1 MEHKLRIKRFQEDL
15 NELNKPDI
23 LLLGVGYEDD
33 GSESIIASSSIDNP
47 RMMLS
52 GLAELCTNDDGF
64 YTLFKSA
71 VEIAESHFQEDN
83 FDD

>member
-15 NELNKPDI
+15 NELNQPDVFLI
-23 LLLGVGYEDD
+23 GVGYEDD

-52 GLAELCTNDDGF
+52 GLAQLCVDDDGF

-71 VEIAESHFQEDN
+71 VEIAESHSQEDA

>member
-15 NELNKPDI
+15 NELNQPDVFLI
-23 LLLGVGYEDD
+23 GVGYEDD

-52 GLAELCTNDDGF
+52 GLAQLCADNDGF

-71 VEIAESHFQEDN
+71 VEIAESHLQEDP

>member
-1 MEHKLRIKRFQEDL
+1 MEHKLRIKRFQENL
-15 NELNKPDI
+15 NELNQPDVFLI
-23 LLLGVGYEDD
+23 GVGYEDD

-52 GLAELCTNDDGF
+52 GLAQLCADDDAF

-71 VEIAESHFQEDN
+71 VEIAESHFQEDH

>member
-1 MEHKLRIKRFQEDL
+1 MEHKLRIKKFQEDL

-33 GSESIIASSSIDNP
+33 GSESIIASSSINDP

-52 GLAELCTNDDGF
+52 GLAQLCADDDGF

-71 VEIAESHFQEDN
+71 VEIAESHFQEEH

>member
-15 NELNKPDI
+15 NELNQPDVFLI
-23 LLLGVGYEDD
+23 GVGYKDD

-52 GLAELCTNDDGF
+52 GLAQLCADDDGF

-71 VEIAESHFQEDN
+71 VEIAESHSQEDA

>member
-15 NELNKPDI
+15 NELNQPDVFLI
-23 LLLGVGYEDD
+23 GVGYEDD

-52 GLAELCTNDDGF
+52 GLAQLCADDDGF

-71 VEIAESHFQEDN
+71 VKIAESHLQEDP

>member
-15 NELNKPDI
+15 NELNQPDVFLI
-23 LLLGVGYEDD
+23 GVGYEDD

-52 GLAELCTNDDGF
+52 RLAQLCADDDGF

-71 VEIAESHFQEDN
+71 VEIAESHSQEDT

>member
-15 NELNKPDI
+15 NELNQPDVFLI
-23 LLLGVGYEDD
+23 GVGYEDD

-52 GLAELCTNDDGF
+52 GLAQLCANDDGF

-71 VEIAESHFQEDN
+71 VEIAESHLQEDP

>member
-15 NELNKPDI
+15 NELNQPDVFLI
-23 LLLGVGYEDD
+23 GVGYEDD

-47 RMMLS
+47 RMMLL
-52 GLAELCTNDDGF
+52 GLAQLCADNDGF

-71 VEIAESHFQEDN
+71 VEIAESHLQEDP

>member
-1 MEHKLRIKRFQEDL
+1 MEHKLRIKKFQEDL
-15 NELNKPDI
+15 NELNQPDVFLI
-23 LLLGVGYEDD
+23 GVGYEDD
-33 GSESIIASSSIDNP
+33 GSESIIASSSINNP

-52 GLAELCTNDDGF
+52 GLAQLCADDDRF

-71 VEIAESHFQEDN
+71 VEIAESHSQEDA

>member
-1 MEHKLRIKRFQEDL
+1 MEHKLRITRFQKDL
-15 NELNKPDI
+15 NELNQPDI

-33 GSESIIASSSIDNP
+33 GSESIIASSSIDDP

-52 GLAELCTNDDGF
+52 RLAQLCADDDGF

-71 VEIAESHFQEDN
+71 VEIAESHSQEDA

>member
-33 GSESIIASSSIDNP
+33 GSESIIASSSINDP

-52 GLAELCTNDDGF
+52 GLAQLCADDDRF

-71 VEIAESHFQEDN
+71 VEIAESHFQEDH

>member
-1 MEHKLRIKRFQEDL
+1 MGHKLRIKRFQEDL
-15 NELNKPDI
+15 NELNQPDVFLI
-23 LLLGVGYEDD
+23 GVGYEDN

-52 GLAELCTNDDGF
+52 GLAQLCADDDGF

-71 VEIAESHFQEDN
+71 VEIAESHLQEDP

>member
-1 MEHKLRIKRFQEDL
+1 MDHKLRIKKFQNDV
-15 NELNKPDI
+15 NELKHPDV
-23 LLLGVGYEDD
+23 LLIAVGHEDNGD
-33 GSESIIASSSIDNP
+33 ESIIVSSSIDDP

-52 GLAELCTNDDGF
+52 GLAQLCADDDGF

-71 VEIAESHFQEDN
+71 VEIAESHFQEEH

>member
-1 MEHKLRIKRFQEDL
+1 MEHKLRIKRFQE
-15 NELNKPDI
+15 NLNKLNQPDI

-33 GSESIIASSSIDNP
+33 GSESIIASSSIDDP

-52 GLAELCTNDDGF
+52 GLAQLCADDDGF

-71 VEIAESHFQEDN
+71 VEIAESHFQEDH

>member
-15 NELNKPDI
+15 NELNQPDVFLI
-23 LLLGVGYEDD
+23 GVGYEDD
-33 GSESIIASSSIDNP
+33 GYESIIASSSIDNP

-52 GLAELCTNDDGF
+52 GLAQLCADDDGF

-71 VEIAESHFQEDN
+71 VEIAESHLQEDP

>member
-15 NELNKPDI
+15 NELNQPD
-23 LLLGVGYEDD
+23 VF
-33 GSESIIASSSIDNP
+33 
-47 RMMLS
+47 
-52 GLAELCTNDDGF
+52 F

-71 VEIAESHFQEDN
+71 VEIAESHSQEDA

>member
-1 MEHKLRIKRFQEDL
+1 MEHKLRIKKFQEDL

-23 LLLGVGYEDD
+23 LLLGVGHEDD
-33 GSESIIASSSIDNP
+33 GSESIIASSSIDDP

-52 GLAELCTNDDGF
+52 GLAQLCADDDGF

-71 VEIAESHFQEDN
+71 VEIAESHFQEEH